1 MPDLESIYRQT
12 LERCSP
18 KTLIQKEVSASL
30 PRVVV
35 GIGKS
40 AGPLVDGVAAAMP
53 IEQAMAVIPH
63 GYPDPV
69 WRGSIVVAHGG
80 HPQIDDRSFDAGD
93 ALLRFMDGID
103 EVLFLISGGGS
114 ACVEKPLAPW
124 ISEDDLVDVNARIIA
139 AGIAIREINTV
150 RKHLSAIKG
159 GRLAARVPRRSV
171 TLIYS
176 DVSAGAASDVA
187 SGPSVPDST
196 TKGDAAQILERIG
209 GFNRIVTALRDESL
223 PETVKEIANSSW
235 RIVADNTTL
244 VDAAVTISESM
255 GLRAVRW
262 SGQIESDVEI
272 AAARLADR
280 AASLKSGE
288 ILIAGGEPTVSVRG
302 DGRGGRCSELA
313 LRFALREK
321 NVHALFASSDGI
333 DGNSGA
339 AGILLDPLQRQI
351 DAPEAGAALDRSD
364 SFSVASRV
372 GRAVIIPPTG
382 NNLRDLYLV
391 ARP

>member
-1 MPDLESIYRQT
+1 MPDLESIYRRT

-18 KTLIQKEVSASL
+18 KSLIQKEVSADL

-35 GIGKS
+35 GVGKA
-40 AGPLVDGVAAAMP
+40 AGALVDGVAAAMT
-53 IEQAMAVIPH
+53 IEQAMAVIPY
-63 GYPDPV
+63 GYPDPQ

-80 HPQIDDRSFDAGD
+80 HPQIDDHSFDAGE
-93 ALLRFMDGID
+93 ALLRFVDGID

-114 ACVEKPLAPW
+114 ACVEKPLEPW
-124 ISEDDLVDVNARIIA
+124 FSEGELIDVNARLVA
-139 AGIAIREINTV
+139 AGIAIGEINTV

-176 DVSAGAASDVA
+176 DVSSGAASDVA

-196 TKGDAAQILERIG
+196 TKRDAAEILERIG

-223 PETVKEIANSSW
+223 PETVKAIANATW

-244 VDAAVTISESM
+244 VDAAATICESM
-255 GLRAVRW
+255 GLRVHRL
-262 SGQIESDVEI
+262 SEQIESDVG
-272 AAARLADR
+272 AAAAQLADR
-280 AASLKSGE
+280 AASLKAGD
-288 ILIAGGEPTVSVRG
+288 ILIAGGEPTVRVRG
-302 DGRGGRCSELA
+302 DGKGGRCSELA
-313 LRFALREK
+313 LRFALRMK
-321 NVHALFASSDGI
+321 NVQALFASSDGV

-339 AGILLDPLQRQI
+339 AGIILDCIPGQI
-351 DAPEAGAALDRSD
+351 DPAEAAAALARSD
-364 SFSVASRV
+364 SFPVASTA
-372 GRAVIIPPTG
+372 GRAVIIPATG